1 MEHFHAH
8 LERVTTMTGF
18 LDPGQPRLLRRRLRR
33 YFERN
38 RPTRNE
44 MSILRGILSSVEK
57 PKVRRARAEDGVG
70 GDSASTDAG

>member
-8 LERVTTMTGF
+8 LERVTTLTGF
-18 LDPGQPRLLRRRLRR
+18 LVPDQPRLLRRRLRR

-44 MSILRGILSSVEK
+44 MSILRGILSSVEE
-57 PKVRRARAEDGVG
+57 PKVRRAKLEDGTG
-70 GDSASTDAG
+70 EDAGPTDGS